1 MALNVWMQASSAL
14 TPAHGSAEACA
25 ALPRHSKAA
34 PAYAQQILVEDVPVE
49 AVDHHG
55 AVHVLKDTALD
66 QLHLSAAAL
75 LGWRADHL
83 DAAGRQR
90 VPHRGEGRARSG
102 ARRRDDVV
110 PARMPDAGQ
119 RVVLAQDGDGRARA
133 GLDRRAKRG
142 VDARHAP
149 LDLEALRGEEI
160 RKPARG
166 LDLLEAELGVG
177 VNPVR

>member
-1 MALNVWMQASSAL
+1 
-14 TPAHGSAEACA
+14 
-25 ALPRHSKAA
+25 
-34 PAYAQQILVEDVPVE
+34 VEDVPVE

-55 AVHVLKDTALD
+55 AVHVLKHPALD

-75 LGWRADHL
+75 FGRRADHL

-90 VPHRGEGRARSG
+90 IPHRRQGCARSG

-133 GLDRRAKRG
+133 GLDRGAKRG
-142 VDARHAP
+142 VDACHAP
-149 LDLEALRGEEI
+149 LDLEALRGEKI
-160 RKPARG
+160 RQPPRR
-166 LDLLEAELGVG
+166 LDLLEAKLGVG